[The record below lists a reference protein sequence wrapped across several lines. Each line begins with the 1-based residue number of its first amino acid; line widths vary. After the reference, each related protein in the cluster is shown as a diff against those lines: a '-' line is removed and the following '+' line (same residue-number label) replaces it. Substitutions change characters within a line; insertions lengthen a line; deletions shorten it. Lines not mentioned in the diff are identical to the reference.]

1 MITKTDTDNN
11 DTATIRK
18 KAPGWWVPSLYF
30 AEGLPNVTVTMVAA
44 VMLKNFGVQNDV
56 ITHYVGPMWIAWMI
70 KPFWAPFVDVIRT
83 KRTWA
88 VAMQFM
94 MAVSLGC
101 LAMSLS
107 IAINLKYIFAF
118 LWVTAFL
125 SATHDIAADGVYLL
139 AMNKNEQRKW
149 VGAQSMF
156 WMGSQIIA
164 TGALMTLS
172 GYLHESYNLN
182 WAYSWMTIMGIIAG
196 IIALLALWHFNML
209 PKDAPIEKDKLNIKL
224 VAKDTMIAWK
234 DFFKKPHIGIMIAF
248 ILLYRLGE
256 AQLQQI
262 GPLFMIDSKAN
273 GGLGLSNQ
281 LLGDINGTYG
291 TVAMILSALLGG
303 FFVYKKGLNK
313 KVMLILIL
321 SLNLPNLTYLFLSA
335 MQPSGT
341 GYIALFVIAE
351 KFGAGFGEVGLMIYI
366 MQQIAP
372 GKFQTSHFAFGTGF
386 MATAMFLA
394 STFSGDIQM
403 SMGYMPYFA
412 LVTLVTIPSFI
423 ISWFAPYPTKTS
435 TEKNSKD
442 NPADSATG

>member
-1 MITKTDTDNN
+1 
-11 DTATIRK
+11 
-18 KAPGWWVPSLYF
+18 
-30 AEGLPNVTVTMVAA
+30 
-44 VMLKNFGVQNDV
+44 MLKNFGLSNDQ

-70 KPFWAPFVDVIRT
+70 KPFWAPFVDIIRT
-83 KRTWA
+83 KRAWA
-88 VAMQFM
+88 VTMQFL
-94 MAVSLGC
+94 MAVSLGS

-107 IAINLKYIFAF
+107 IEINLRYIFAF

-139 AMNKNEQRKW
+139 AMNKSDQRKW
-149 VGAQSMF
+149 VGVQSMF

-164 TGALMTLS
+164 TGALMSLS
-172 GYLHESYNLN
+172 GYLHDSYNFD
-182 WAYSWMTIMGIIAG
+182 WAHSWMIIMGIIAG
-196 IIALLALWHFNML
+196 IIATIALWHFNTL
-209 PKDAPIEKDKLNIKL
+209 PKDIPIEKDKLDVKL
-224 VAKDTMIAWK
+224 VAKETLFAWK
-234 DFFKKPHIGIMIAF
+234 DFFNKPQIGIMIAF

-262 GPLFMIDSKAN
+262 GPLFMIDAKSN

-291 TVAMILSALLGG
+291 TVAMIVSALLGG
-303 FFVYKKGLNK
+303 YFVYKKGLNRR
-313 KVMLILIL
+313 VMLILIL

-335 MQPSGT
+335 IQPAGT

-394 STFSGDIQM
+394 STFSGDIQI
-403 SMGYMPYFA
+403 SMGYFNYFIM
-412 LVTLVTIPSFI
+412 VTLITIPSFI
-423 ISWFAPYPTKTS
+423 IAWLTPYPIS
-435 TEKNSKD
+435 SK
-442 NPADSATG
+442 SK